1 MIKINKITDYGL
13 VLLTHFA
20 NQNEQPQAVWTARE
34 LAEVTQLPRPM
45 VGKIL
50 KILSR
55 AEILDSLRG
64 SSGGYVLKKDPKGLR
79 VNTILEALEGPSRIT
94 DCDEI
99 GAETCSIQKQCPTKN
114 HWQKINRKF
123 HEALGE
129 LTLQD
134 LSNRSDNGA

>member
-1 MIKINKITDYGL
+1 MVFKN
-13 VLLTHFA
+13 F
-20 NQNEQPQAVWTARE
+20 
-34 LAEVTQLPRPM
+34 VTSFVRQWNFVRSETL
-45 VGKIL
+45 
-50 KILSR
+50 
-55 AEILDSLRG
+55 EILDSLRG

-134 LSNRSDNGA
+134 LSNRSGNGA